1 MKLCHEVAHRP
12 ILKLACKGPSV
23 LCVIVALRSIV
34 LFFCDAGNMKL
45 NRNTS
50 RPIIR
55 FPSERINI
63 LTHFAQ
69 DVGFV
74 ARKVGP
80 FVALE
85 RLRMVWHACITV
97 MSFLLPE
104 PPLPLSSGTR

>member
-1 MKLCHEVAHRP
+1 MSRSSSQANSEIWPVRALRFFVSLWP
-12 ILKLACKGPSV
+12 
-23 LCVIVALRSIV
+23 LRSIV
-34 LFFCDAGNMKL
+34 LFSCDAGNMKL

-80 FVALE
+80 FVALK

-97 MSFLLPE
+97 MSFFLPE